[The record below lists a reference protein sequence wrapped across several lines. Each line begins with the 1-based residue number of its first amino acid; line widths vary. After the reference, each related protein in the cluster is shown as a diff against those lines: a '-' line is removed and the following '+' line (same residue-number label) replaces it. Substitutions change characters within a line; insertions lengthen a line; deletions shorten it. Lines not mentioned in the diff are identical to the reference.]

1 MTDDRFQSVPGAGL
15 PVDTTAEQ
23 LAALAA
29 TRPDLWDQIW
39 HHPNSYDGL
48 RDWMAQSYAAQ
59 QQHGQVAQSG
69 AAAPQPVSPS
79 FEATLRGTDP
89 DANAPSFVTS
99 PNETQ
104 AKPRKRR
111 RGLAIVASIA
121 VVALALGGAGTALA
135 LTGKLDQWLGGS
147 SSKKNA
153 VPAAEVPEKPSFA
166 DGAELRWTKRGAD
179 LDSVT
184 GARVFGYL
192 PRMMPSITVASRP
205 SQPVQLDSGVLL
217 SVGAP
222 GIHEAPQTWAM
233 LDAQSGEVI
242 WTKPDVGEFETCVPS
257 LQREEAL
264 CLAEAAVD
272 RGGPY
277 DSKIVRV
284 TADGVSDLTETA
296 LTGARVIQS
305 DGDGYAVIGT
315 DGLSVVTKDGDIEP
329 QSIEGIAG
337 TGSSDEWE
345 PQCVWIYGAGHVSYL
360 GPSCDGVP
368 AGSHVSD
375 ADNFEWALVDGDRPK
390 LIVDEYTQLRIVD
403 AETSEVV
410 CESQGTLPGWYQEPQ
425 VAQSGKEAAVLVQ
438 KPEGYAM
445 LGLESC
451 EEVSIES
458 SAYDR
463 FITIVG
469 DEVVAFYGDSDRT
482 VSRYEAFQVS
492 SGELVGSGEFSPVTQ
507 VAEVSGGVQGALLA
521 HYYCDDCSTAEG
533 SHSLDG
539 YTLVAP
545 AEGARKVT
553 DADIQLVSEE
563 VPEFVPACPGD
574 TILLAW
580 MELTDGWIVV
590 CGVDANT
597 PTYVAYQPGDEGK
610 PRYSNGATDPT
621 GKKAHAAVAWDKAKQ
636 RYLATMADGSKLIL
650 DYPLGTAT
658 LRDATTTSTVNEQE
672 RFVRYVFVPMGTKER
687 VIDEVANQNGAFDV
701 KAPKS
706 TAEDQI
712 RYMIEVLEKAYAG
725 RAMLK
730 DALPKLAGCTAGV
743 GGYGDTIAAM
753 QAVRD
758 NRAQLLTA
766 LDAMPVDKIP
776 EGKQLLAD
784 LTSAIELS
792 HQANVEYV
800 AWAEAANANGCA
812 SLSATGK
819 AAADASDAPKAA
831 FATRWNS
838 VVAAKYGVRTF
849 DGWYI

>member
-1 MTDDRFQSVPGAGL
+1 MTDDRFQSVPGAVL

-59 QQHGQVAQSG
+59 QQHGQVTRLG

-121 VVALALGGAGTALA
+121 VVALALGGAGMALA

-153 VPAAEVPEKPSFA
+153 VPAADVEQQPSFV
-166 DGAELRWTKRGAD
+166 DGVEVKWALSGED
-179 LDSVT
+179 L
-184 GARVFGYL
+184 GPEAGLWGHL
-192 PRMMPSITVASRP
+192 PRMTGPINQAERAD
-205 SQPVQLDSGVLL
+205 QPIQLESGVLVHYNPND
-217 SVGAP
+217 SGGDVPAS
-222 GIHEAPQTWAM
+222 WAL
-233 LDAQSGEVI
+233 LDNETGEPI
-242 WTKPDVGEFETCVPS
+242 WVKTGWGYPNSCATKPDFTAVVCDTSFVGGSKLIGLDDEGIRFDVDAPFGAVHFDGDDAVVQNDEGVTNYSTSGKLTSEEQVGGKSAATVSNAEQPDCVWLRAAQTTHYLGSGCGSETVLTQGDAFNWAIIENGSPKIVLDDRETVTLFDAESGKVIWNVEGVLPGHFQDPQIVHRSSGDAMLVQRAQGNTLGFLLVDLATGEELLLPGASSHDRVPVVAGDEILLFEGDPPVGDPITSVKVLS
-257 LQREEAL
+257 
-264 CLAEAAVD
+264 AETGDLLVEHSIEPVYEVVEII
-272 RGGPY
+272 GGP
-277 DSKIVRV
+277 R
-284 TADGVSDLTETA
+284 GVLF
-296 LTGARVIQS
+296 
-305 DGDGYAVIGT
+305 
-315 DGLSVVTKDGDIEP
+315 
-329 QSIEGIAG
+329 
-337 TGSSDEWE
+337 
-345 PQCVWIYGAGHVSYL
+345 GH
-360 GPSCDGVP
+360 
-368 AGSHVSD
+368 
-375 ADNFEWALVDGDRPK
+375 PK
-390 LIVDEYTQLRIVD
+390 C
-403 AETSEVV
+403 TS
-410 CESQGTLPGWYQEPQ
+410 
-425 VAQSGKEAAVLVQ
+425 
-438 KPEGYAM
+438 
-445 LGLESC
+445 
-451 EEVSIES
+451 
-458 SAYDR
+458 
-463 FITIVG
+463 
-469 DEVVAFYGDSDRT
+469 
-482 VSRYEAFQVS
+482 
-492 SGELVGSGEFSPVTQ
+492 
-507 VAEVSGGVQGALLA
+507 
-521 HYYCDDCSTAEG
+521 CSTAEG
-533 SHSLDG
+533 SHVIDR
-539 YTLVAP
+539 YTFVGPAAGGGDVTDSDIELVA
-545 AEGARKVT
+545 
-553 DADIQLVSEE
+553 SEA
-563 VPEFVPACPGD
+563 PDFVPACPGD

-838 VVAAKYGVRTF
+838 IVAARYGVRTF